1 MQLLKKIL
9 EKRRFKADDLLMG
22 ELDLMIK
29 FISLISKSD
38 FQEGK
43 TQSIDSI
50 LETELEY
57 KKHSDL
63 FIQEFE
69 KSSLPFFWQD
79 IFYVGMAL
87 RRIVELFKSF
97 YSKQVIF
104 RSKYGFTLLFNNEL
118 TILNNIRSFF
128 EEYLHNKKYVS
139 NLLTTNAYEIDKCTK
154 NCLDVISSSDFNSF
168 EYLKVYKLAEVFERI
183 NNENRIIN
191 DLLRKIIIGTNI

>member
-9 EKRRFKADDLLMG
+9 EKRRFKADDLIMG

-29 FISLISKSD
+29 LISLISKSD

-43 TQSIDSI
+43 TQSTQSIDSI

-79 IFYVGMAL
+79 IFYVGMA
-87 RRIVELFKSF
+87 
-97 YSKQVIF
+97 
-104 RSKYGFTLLFNNEL
+104 
-118 TILNNIRSFF
+118 
-128 EEYLHNKKYVS
+128 
-139 NLLTTNAYEIDKCTK
+139 
-154 NCLDVISSSDFNSF
+154 
-168 EYLKVYKLAEVFERI
+168 EVFERI

>member
-1 MQLLKKIL
+1 MQLFKNIL
-9 EKRRFKADDLLMG
+9 EKRRFKADDLIMG

-29 FISLISKSD
+29 LISLISKSD

-87 RRIVELFKSF
+87 RGIVDLFKSF

-104 RSKYGFTLLFNNEL
+104 RSKYRFTLLFDNEL

-139 NLLTTNAYEIDKCTK
+139 NLLTANAYEIDKCTK